1 MSVYRIERAM
11 RFCPNSK
18 GSNDAYIAL
27 LLSKKKGRNKKKK
40 TYSLKYI
47 LSRSNKIK
55 LFKRGMVLIQR
66 DN

>member
-1 MSVYRIERAM
+1 VQCVFVQIPKAVTM
-11 RFCPNSK
+11 RTLRYFYP
-18 GSNDAYIAL
+18 
-27 LLSKKKGRNKKKK
+27 KKKGRNKKKK